1 MPACATPELF
11 ASATF
16 NELAPR
22 YHRDIQ
28 AEQLNTSTDPSMN
41 LHIDEVSDLHR
52 PSNLNIPL

>member
-41 LHIDEVSDLHR
+41 LHIDEVSFIAR
-52 PSNLNIPL
+52 RT